1 MKNNIAIFVVVAAML
16 TLSVQGCHASPS
28 PDSAHEHSVDT
39 PCLAQ
44 ARDKLKSEIF
54 SSASNPEALWAL
66 ASLATCPRGAIE
78 EDQREMKKFII
89 SPISYVTESFPA
101 QEGPLDR
108 EAVIASPDD
117 MAQLIVSSGFY
128 AEFVK
133 ISISKSDAAI
143 LQVGNDV
150 CTLQL
155 DLHVTGDGWQVRGA
169 RNQCD

>member
-1 MKNNIAIFVVVAAML
+1 
-16 TLSVQGCHASPS
+16 
-28 PDSAHEHSVDT
+28 
-39 PCLAQ
+39 
-44 ARDKLKSEIF
+44 
-54 SSASNPEALWAL
+54 
-66 ASLATCPRGAIE
+66 
-78 EDQREMKKFII
+78 MKKFII
-89 SPISYVTESFPA
+89 SPISYVAESFPA

-143 LQVGNDV
+143 LQVSNDV